1 MFNDPQFWVSVAFI
15 IFILAI
21 FKPVRTMLT
30 SNLDKKI
37 NEIKKNIEK
46 AEKIKIDAQKTF
58 SEIKNR
64 HNNVKQEIRIIENE
78 AKEKISVIEQRYK
91 QELNEKLNKH
101 NELAKIKVQQMVR
114 DANTEVQRHIVQSVI
129 KATIEILEKKL
140 DKLERQKLI
149 DQSMVELN
157 SILKH

>member
-101 NELAKIKVQQMVR
+101 NELAKIKVQQMV
-114 DANTEVQRHIVQSVI
+114 
-129 KATIEILEKKL
+129 
-140 DKLERQKLI
+140 
-149 DQSMVELN
+149 
-157 SILKH
+157 